1 MSRSS
6 IRLCV
11 LIGVGVSVFAFGSKM
26 ALGQND
32 GYLTNTNARG
42 LAAQNSF
49 QIGDIDN
56 INLATGALNL
66 DIPVFQRKGR
76 GGKLDKQYF
85 FSYSSKIWELN
96 PVPDPLDPSQ
106 DSYLFWSFSSEIGG
120 SYSQIFLEGTGRNAP
135 LDFGRG
141 SGSLNFNEDVFD
153 CQDSNGVQYEETAD
167 YEFEYQMPDGSAY
180 RLPNLHHYISPVR
193 SGFWCTGLT
202 PSDTGYG
209 EMAEIELDTTTTG
222 AYITELKDGTRN
234 VSDTIYDTN
243 GNDIDS
249 FGKDTL
255 GRTVSYTSQNGTQTW
270 SFTDS
275 NGVMQ
280 QVTQQ
285 FSGGASATTQF
296 PSAACGTA
304 ALHQFTGT
312 MGGATTITMPDGRTY
327 TLTFDPTFGEVTRVT
342 LPTGGYIRYTYV
354 TLAAFDRPVQFAL
367 NADCGMDSRRVSAR
381 FVSPDGNSQHEQEWQ
396 YVYSNTNNVFTTTVT
411 DPLGNVTV
419 HTFDTLRR
427 MHETTTQYYDNAGH
441 LLRTIANTWTNSSRI
456 VSRFPGSTR
465 TSTVTKTQNDF
476 TDWELTQ
483 STTTL
488 ADKNQ
493 VKEVQT
499 NYDIFS
505 PCGTAC
511 TLGNV
516 ESQLEYDWGNGS
528 PGPLL
533 RRTVYTYLHETNSN
547 YLNQHILDRAAS
559 KNIYDSTS
567 NTCQGQSRA
576 CAETNY
582 GYDTTTIAPQS
593 GVIQHDYT
601 DYPPTMILRGNLT
614 TVSNWRNTDNTF
626 LTTTN
631 YYDELGNLIKM
642 TDPRG
647 NTNQFSYADSWSG
660 TACIPSG
667 GAANAFV
674 TKTTNALNQFTTAQY
689 FPCSSLVASATDV
702 NGQSTSS
709 TYDGNDRVTQ
719 QTFPDG
725 GLTTNCYSDDAGSSC
740 SSPAVP
746 PFLVTTIKMSSTQN
760 FINTV
765 QVDGLGRPIQTQIN
779 SAPQTIFRDT
789 TYDALGR
796 VSTVSNPYYTTSDP
810 TYGIKTTSYD
820 PLGRISQVTD
830 QDGSIVSTTYS
841 GNCTTVTD
849 EQGRQRKSCA
859 DGLGRMTS
867 VIEDPTGLGYTT
879 NYTYDVVDNLTS
891 VTQSSSRQRT
901 FTYNSLSQLTQ
912 AVNPESGTMS
922 YVYDADGNVISKTAP
937 APNQTG
943 SSTVTTCF
951 GNWNGSSCDGL
962 GYDALNRLTKK
973 QFSDS
978 TPTVYVDYDGL
989 TQTGC
994 TAAISDS
1001 FPKGRQTG
1009 MCDAAGNE
1017 AWSHDSMGRTLT
1029 DQRMTNGV
1037 TKTITYTYAPFVDGS
1052 IDKITYPSG
1061 LAITY
1066 SYDGAERPTSAIDA
1080 NNNSYVLNATYAPQ
1094 GALQTG
1100 TLSATSLFAGFGV
1113 TNSYTPRLQPNE
1125 MKATAPSGTKL
1136 EDFVYCFSALV
1147 DNPSGC
1153 PSSTG
1158 DNGNVMRITNNV
1170 TTSRSQMFSYDS
1182 LNRLATAGT
1191 VNLSGTNCWDESYG
1205 YDPWGNLLNIG
1216 SVSGYSGCTQPD
1228 SLSVGVSGQNQ
1239 INNPVGM
1246 YGYDAA
1252 GNLTAAPG
1260 SATYAYNA
1268 EGQMTSTAGVTYT
1281 YDGSGKRVEKSS
1293 SKLYWYGMMSDALE
1307 DTNTT
1312 GTLTDDYI
1320 FFGGQR
1326 IARRDAS
1333 GNIFTYLADHL
1344 GSSRKMMKIASGANS
1359 STTAYDA
1366 DFYPFG
1372 RENAFVSGT
1381 PIYKF
1386 TGKERDTESGLDNFG
1401 ARYDSSTIGRFISP
1415 DAFYKDSHLRDP
1427 QSWNEYSYVRNNPLR
1442 YADPNGEKATVTT
1455 TCTTTKKGETTC
1467 DVTISAS
1474 IAIYVVP
1481 GSGLTQAQE
1490 NAAASQIQKSIQS
1503 AWSGSFTKDGVKY
1516 NVSTQVSVQVESSQD
1531 AAMKSGAQNVIGLSN
1546 GEAAPGADSFVNARS
1561 SFSGPDT
1568 GTWNVNSLG
1577 SDVAAHEFT
1586 HLLGVGDRTAGAVL
1600 SNTDIL
1606 NDPSV
1611 PHSATAAD
1619 FGWGIREAVDSVE
1632 LYRLAINGC
1641 SPYCGLL
1648 PAQIHFSTTDTVRAA
1663 WIWWK

>member
-1 MSRSS
+1 MNRFF
-6 IRLCV
+6 IRAYFL
-11 LIGVGVSVFAFGSKM
+11 VGLGFLLLAFSPER
-26 ALGQND
+26 ALAQND
-32 GYLTNTNARG
+32 GYLTNSNTRG
-42 LAAQNSF
+42 LSAENSF

-56 INLATGALNL
+56 INLATGTLNL
-66 DIPVFQRKGR
+66 SIPVFQRKGR
-76 GGKLDKQYF
+76 GGKLDQQYF
-85 FSYSSKIWELN
+85 FSYSSKIWMLN
-96 PVPDPLDPSQ
+96 PVPDPLDPQQ
-106 DSYLFWSFSSEIGG
+106 DSYLFWGFSPEIAPHN
-120 SYSQIFLEGTGRNAP
+120 FLLLEGAVNQN
-135 LDFGRG
+135 FQSQRG
-141 SGSLNFNEDVFD
+141 SGTLNFNEQVWD
-153 CQDSNGVQYEETAD
+153 CTDSVGNAYEETAD
-167 YEFEYQMPDGSAY
+167 FQFEYKMPDGAAY
-180 RLPNLHHYISPVR
+180 RMLNLHDDVSPNTGHR
-193 SGFWCTGLT
+193 CTSLT
-202 PSDTGYG
+202 AQNIGY
-209 EMAEIELDTTTTG
+209 AEAGGIELDSTTDT
-222 AYITELKDGTRN
+222 YKTELKDGTRN
-234 VSDTIYDTN
+234 NNDTIFDTN
-243 GNDIDS
+243 GNFIDT
-249 FGKDTL
+249 FGADTL
-255 GRTVSYTSQNGTQTW
+255 GRTVSFTDPNGLQGVLAW

-275 NGVMQ
+275 NGGTQ
-280 QVTQQ
+280 QATQQ
-285 FSGGASATTQF
+285 FSGGMNNSTQF

-304 ALHQFTGT
+304 AIHQSDPTAA
-312 MGGATTITMPDGRTY
+312 MLGGSTTVTMPDGRAY
-327 TLTFDPTFGEVTRVT
+327 TLTFDPNFGEVTKIT
-342 LPTGGYIRYTYV
+342 LPTGGYIRYAYV
-354 TLAAFDRPVQFAL
+354 TLQAFDQAVFFAS
-367 NADCGMDSRRVSAR
+367 NAQCGMDSRRVSAR

-396 YVYSNTNNVFTTTVT
+396 YSYSNANSVFTTTVT

-427 MHETTTQYYDNAGH
+427 THETMTQYYDNAGH
-441 LLRTIANTWTNSSRI
+441 LLRTVANTWANNQRMVATFPITNTHI
-456 VSRFPGSTR
+456 VDKS
-465 TSTVTKTQNDF
+465 QADY
-476 TDWELTQ
+476 TDWEITQ

-488 ADKNQ
+488 VDTNQ
-493 VKEVQT
+493 VKEVT
-499 NYDIFS
+499 TTYDNDN
-505 PCGTAC
+505 CGGTC

-516 ESQLEYDWGNGS
+516 LSQSEYDWGNGS

-533 RRTVYTYLHETNSN
+533 RRTVYTYLHDANSN
-547 YLNQHILDRAAS
+547 YLNQHIVDRVAS
-559 KNIYDSTS
+559 KTIYDSAS

-576 CAETNY
+576 CAQTNY

-601 DYPPTMILRGNLT
+601 DYPATMTLRGNLT

-631 YYDELGNLIKM
+631 YYDELGNLIKT

-647 NTNQFSYADSWSG
+647 NSTQFSYADSWSG

-667 GAANAFV
+667 GTANAFV
-674 TKTTNALNQFTTAQY
+674 TKVTNALNQFTAAQY
-689 FPCSSLVASATDV
+689 FPCSSLVASATDL

-709 TYDGNDRVTQ
+709 TYDGVDRLTQ

-725 GLTTNCYSDDAGSSC
+725 GLTTNCYSDDAGVSC
-740 SSPAVP
+740 SSSAVP

-779 SAPQTIFRDT
+779 SAPQTIFTDT

-830 QDGSIVSTTYS
+830 QDGSVVGTAYS

-867 VIEDPTGLGYTT
+867 VIEDPTGLAYTT
-879 NYTYDVVDNLTS
+879 NYAYDALDNLTS
-891 VTQSSSRQRT
+891 VTQSGSRQRT

-912 AVNPESGTMS
+912 AVNPESGMMS

-943 SSTVTTCF
+943 SGTVTTCF
-951 GNWNGSSCDGL
+951 GNWNGTSCDGS
-962 GYDALNRLTKK
+962 GYDVLNRLTKK

-978 TPTVYVDYDGL
+978 TPTVYLNYDGG

-994 TAAISDS
+994 TAGISDS

-1017 AWSHDSMGRTLT
+1017 AWSHDSMGRTLS
-1029 DQRMTNGV
+1029 DQRVTNGV

-1080 NNNSYVLNATYAPQ
+1080 NNNGYALNAMYAPQ
-1094 GALQTG
+1094 GALQTA
-1100 TLSATSLFAGFGV
+1100 TLTATSLFAGFSV
-1113 TNSYTPRLQPNE
+1113 SNSYTPRLQPNE
-1125 MKATAPSGTKL
+1125 IKITSPSGTKL

-1147 DNPSGC
+1147 GNPAGC
-1153 PSSTG
+1153 PTPTG

-1170 TTSRSQMFSYDS
+1170 STTRSQMFSYDA

-1216 SVSGYSGCTQPD
+1216 SVSGYSGCAQPD
-1228 SLSVGVSGQNQ
+1228 NLSVGVSAQNQ
-1239 INNPVGM
+1239 IDSPAG

-1252 GNLTAAPG
+1252 GNLTAAPV
-1260 SATYAYNA
+1260 SAAYAYNA
-1268 EGQMTSTAGVTYT
+1268 EGQMASTAGVTYT
-1281 YDGSGKRVEKSS
+1281 YDGSGKRVEKSG

-1307 DTNTT
+1307 DTNTS

-1344 GSSRKMMKIASGANS
+1344 GSSRRQMEIASSASS
-1359 STTAYDA
+1359 STLVYDA

-1372 RENAFVSGT
+1372 RENAFNGSHS

-1401 ARYDSSTIGRFISP
+1401 ARYDSSSIGRFMSP
-1415 DAFYKDSHLRDP
+1415 DPKTLTVKQLVNP
-1427 QSWNEYSYVRNNPLR
+1427 QKWNKYAYTINNPVRYFDPDGMEEIEVQLR
-1442 YADPNGEKATVTT
+1442 AFIQAKTRPDPATRIFAGDNRGFSSAANASFRTSITVKIETDASKRPGNPIISVTQPGTAGQTRELDANG
-1455 TCTTTKKGETTC
+1455 
-1467 DVTISAS
+1467 
-1474 IAIYVVP
+1474 
-1481 GSGLTQAQE
+1481 
-1490 NAAASQIQKSIQS
+1490 
-1503 AWSGSFTKDGVKY
+1503 
-1516 NVSTQVSVQVESSQD
+1516 
-1531 AAMKSGAQNVIGLSN
+1531 NVIK
-1546 GEAAPGADSFVNARS
+1546 
-1561 SFSGPDT
+1561 
-1568 GTWNVNSLG
+1568 
-1577 SDVAAHEFT
+1577 
-1586 HLLGVGDRTAGAVL
+1586 
-1600 SNTDIL
+1600 
-1606 NDPSV
+1606 
-1611 PHSATAAD
+1611 SATATSGLPTVTGSRDANGNPVLNFKQD
-1619 FGWGIREAVDSVE
+1619 TVNPLEPQSVTPGIRADLNVLITQDGSTGDVTGTVSGSPSFELNVGGQNIPLSSEAPTNIGFD
-1632 LYRLAINGC
+1632 A
-1641 SPYCGLL
+1641 GLFQTILISTPL
-1648 PAQIHFSTTDTVRAA
+1648 PAPPPQPPACGTD
-1663 WIWWK
+1663 KDQPCQ